1 MGRIRKETRY
11 IVIHCA
17 ATPPDMVVTAEMV
30 DRWHKSNGWAGIG
43 YHYLI
48 RRDGMI
54 EPGRPLQE
62 QGAHVSGHNHDS
74 VGVCLAGGVDRN
86 KKPEINF
93 TRDQWSSLKRL
104 VKELTVKYPHA
115 SVVGHRDFNPGKA
128 CPCFDVET
136 WYAHA
141 GI

>member
-1 MGRIRKETRY
+1 MALRKATRY

-30 DRWHKSNGWAGIG
+30 DRWHKQRGWTSIG

-48 RRDGMI
+48 RRDGMV

-74 VGVCLAGGVDRN
+74 VGVCLAGGINRN
-86 KKPEINF
+86 KQPENNF
-93 TRDQWSSLKRL
+93 TPAQWASLKGL
-104 VKELTVKYPHA
+104 VKELMGKYPHA
-115 SVVGHRDFNPGKA
+115 SVLGHHDFNPGKA
-128 CPCFDVET
+128 CPSFDVAT

>member
-1 MGRIRKETRY
+1 MAKRRETRY

-30 DRWHKSNGWAGIG
+30 DRWHKQNGWAGIG

-54 EPGRPLQE
+54 EPGRPIDD
-62 QGAHVSGHNHDS
+62 QGAHVSGHNQYS
-74 VGVCLAGGVDRN
+74 VGICLAGGIDSR
-86 KKPEINF
+86 KRPENNF
-93 TRDQWSSLKRL
+93 TPQQWASLKAILRQL
-104 VKELTVKYPHA
+104 RGIYPSA
-115 SVVGHRDFNPGKA
+115 RILGHKDLNPGKA
-128 CPCFDVET
+128 CPCFDVAAWLRQE
-136 WYAHA
+136 